1 MDIDSPGEPPPLRV
15 FRADPRSVW
24 KLYVAA
30 AAFAPLFLDSAAA
43 GVVVAFHPEFWG
55 DFGAYLLAGIPLLV
69 SSGFMWFLLSHAWC
83 NKKLGVVVRSDSVTF
98 RHPWPQKER
107 TYALA
112 DLRCVERDP
121 GEGDM
126 LLRRTTDGLKSPR
139 HGIYVSPEL
148 FASSAEQQE
157 FMDLMNDLIRR
168 PATSAVGV
176 RSDD

>member
-1 MDIDSPGEPPPLRV
+1 MVQQEIGRRRSPRLRDV
-15 FRADPRSVW
+15 PSP
-24 KLYVAA
+24 VA
-30 AAFAPLFLDSAAA
+30 P
-43 GVVVAFHPEFWG
+43 
-55 DFGAYLLAGIPLLV
+55 
-69 SSGFMWFLLSHAWC
+69 
-83 NKKLGVVVRSDSVTF
+83 KK
-98 RHPWPQKER
+98 R

-126 LLRRTTDGLKSPR
+126 LLRRAADGLKSPR

-157 FMDLMNDLIRR
+157 FMDLMNYLIRR